1 MHQTDRSVVFIH
13 PEVRS
18 TYQRGIYLYAKSLI
32 AGVRAAGFGTA
43 MLTDF
48 TLHGSE
54 PGARVRDLCQ
64 KIAKPPR
71 EKIRSLQ
78 MLPEF
83 FRHMHDP
90 DRGIEVFRTFHC
102 MVFDEANDYLK
113 DVQCL
118 LNVERYY
125 ELCRLAASKPLLP
138 AVDVDFVK
146 RVNGKVAF
154 TTAPV
159 AIRSR
164 TRAIKIVQTV
174 HDLIVLN
181 TDVHGTN
188 VVKFRRRLEAAL
200 KHADLVVAVSD
211 YTRAEILS
219 RYPAMRERVKVVYQ
233 PIPANDAVVSLS
245 KSPEIRSAVLDKYG
259 LQSGKY
265 VFYVGAIE
273 ERKNIS
279 CLIKAHQISICKG
292 HIPLVLAGAVA
303 DGYAQKEG
311 VSDLFFDE
319 AGKPLGLRGSG
330 DVRYLGR
337 IPEVD
342 KLSLLRDAGVFAFPT
357 ITEGFGIPALEAQ
370 SMGCPVIATN
380 SSALPEVVGDT
391 AVLLKDPT
399 DVEELAAALNMVMD
413 DAEFRSNLRNRGL
426 VNSMRFTK
434 ERFSNDLE
442 NVLNLIA

>member
-1 MHQTDRSVVFIH
+1 MHQTDSSVVFIH

-32 AGVRAAGFGTA
+32 AGVRTAGFGTA

-48 TLHGSE
+48 TLHGDE

-78 MLPEF
+78 MLPKF
-83 FRHMHDP
+83 FHHMHDP
-90 DRGIEVFRTFHC
+90 GRDVEVFRSFHG
-102 MVFDEANDYLK
+102 MAFDEANDYLK

-125 ELCRLAASKPLLP
+125 ELCRLAASKPFLP
-138 AVDVDFVK
+138 AVDVDLIE
-146 RVNGKVAF
+146 RVNGKIAF

-164 TRAIKIVQTV
+164 TRGIKVVQTV

-219 RYPAMRERVKVVYQ
+219 RYPEMQGRVKVIYQ
-233 PIPANDAVVSLS
+233 PIPANDAVVALS
-245 KSPEIRSAVLDKYG
+245 ESPEIRSAVLERYG
-259 LQSGKY
+259 LQPGKY

-279 CLIKAHQISICKG
+279 CLIKAHQLSSCKEQF
-292 HIPLVLAGAVA
+292 PLVLAGSVA

-311 VSDLFFDE
+311 LTDLFFDE
-319 AGKPLGLRGSG
+319 MGMPLGLRKSG

-337 IPEVD
+337 ISELD

-391 AVLLKDPT
+391 AVLLNDPT
-399 DVEELAAALNMVMD
+399 NVEELASALSCVMD
-413 DAEFRSNLRNRGL
+413 DHGLQASLRNRGL
-426 VNSMRFTK
+426 VNSARFTK
-434 ERFSNDLE
+434 DRFSKDLTE
-442 NVLNLIA
+442 VLNSIV